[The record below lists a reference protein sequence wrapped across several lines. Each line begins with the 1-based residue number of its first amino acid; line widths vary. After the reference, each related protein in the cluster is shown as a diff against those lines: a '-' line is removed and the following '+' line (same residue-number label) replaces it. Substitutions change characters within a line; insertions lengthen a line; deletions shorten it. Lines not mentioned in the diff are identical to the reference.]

1 MRRTAA
7 FLAAVAAMLLVATP
21 AAADDP
27 IAETVSDT
35 PLAGHGG
42 WAAWSS
48 ADGSGRFR
56 LTLRAPDGTIRAAPI
71 APSDRRFDVSLGPDA
86 RGDVVAVYARCA
98 AGRCDLRRLN
108 LETGRDQP
116 LTSVSSPR
124 YRERTPAIW
133 RSTVAFTRR
142 IRGCDVPYVK
152 TLGSRRPSR
161 RLLRRKCLR
170 TPDGHLALR
179 GTRLVASS
187 VDLSRADANGSG
199 PKVSEVR
206 RYSTRR
212 AGSAVLLR
220 QGFGEESN
228 RFGQVAL
235 DEHHVTTVRYGVRPA
250 HAFVRVRTAG
260 GTAAEVR
267 AHVPLTGAF
276 AKTSAGTSL
285 YVEAQDGETG
295 TCAGP
300 PPCRV
305 VLAPHSPFGRQVRT
319 LAPRLTIAYA
329 GEPRQSQPLTLRGA
343 LTRSVVQAGT
353 ILRAEPVAG
362 VVVELKR
369 RTREER
375 FEDTPYRAV
384 TAPDGRYEIV
394 VAPPVPSEPWFTA
407 VAATPGVPTWAGRGT
422 VGSAAP

>member
-1 MRRTAA
+1 MRWRAATLVTLLLTAA
-7 FLAAVAAMLLVATP
+7 P
-21 AAADDP
+21 AAADEP
-27 IAETVSDT
+27 IAETLNDT
-35 PLAGHGG
+35 PLAGHAG

-48 ADGSGRFR
+48 VGEGGRFR
-56 LTLRAPDGTIRAAPI
+56 LTVRAPDGTIAPAPI
-71 APSDRRFDVSLGPDA
+71 PPSDRRFDVSLGPDA

-98 AGRCDLRRLN
+98 QGRCDLRRLN

-152 TLGSRRPSR
+152 TLGSSRPSR
-161 RLLRRKCLR
+161 RLLKRKCLQ

-179 GTRLVASS
+179 GTRVVTSS
-187 VDLSRADANGSG
+187 VDFSRADANGSG

-228 RFGQVAL
+228 LFGQVAL
-235 DEHHVTTVRYGVRPA
+235 DEHHITTVRYGVRPV

-260 GTAAEVR
+260 GTPAEVR

-285 YVEAQDGETG
+285 YLESQDVESRACGG
-295 TCAGP
+295 L

-319 LAPRLTIAYA
+319 LAPRLSIGFV
-329 GEPRQSQPLTLRGA
+329 GEVRQSRPLTLRGA
-343 LTRSVVQAGT
+343 LTRRVVQDGVV
-353 ILRAEPVAG
+353 LRVEPVAG
-362 VVVELKR
+362 VAVELRR

-375 FEDTPYRAV
+375 FEETPYRAV
-384 TAPDGRYEIV
+384 TGPDGSYEFV
-394 VAPPVPSEPWFTA
+394 VPPPIPSEPWYTA
-407 VAATPGVPTWAGRGT
+407 IAATAAVPTWSGRGT
-422 VGSAAP
+422 FGAAAP